1 MSSTDGSD
9 DRSLRASDDERA
21 ETAQQLTEAVGAG
34 RLTLTEFTDR
44 VDAAYQAVT
53 RGELAELVTDL
64 PAAPSNLP
72 AEPAEPANETKRR
85 WKIAIMGGS
94 DYKGRWQV
102 PRKSGYFALM
112 GGSTI
117 DLREATL
124 PGREIE
130 IVLVSIMGGSD
141 VIVPRGVRVVVDS
154 TDFMGGNTVKVD
166 EDAEMPNAPVI
177 RIRTYSFMG
186 GNDIKHPKPKKN
198 WLAHWHRDPQ

>member
-1 MSSTDGSD
+1 MSSPDGSD

-21 ETAQQLTEAVGAG
+21 ETAQRLTEAVGAG
-34 RLTLTEFTDR
+34 RLTLVEFTDR

-53 RGELAELVTDL
+53 RSELDELVADL
-64 PAAPSNLP
+64 PAAPANLP
-72 AEPAEPANETKRR
+72 AEPADESKRR
-85 WKIAIMGGS
+85 WKVAIMGGS
-94 DYKGRWQV
+94 DYKGRWRV

-117 DLREATL
+117 DLRDAML
-124 PGREIE
+124 PGQEIE

-166 EDAEMPNAPVI
+166 EDAEMPNAPVV

-198 WLAHWHRDPQ
+198 WLAHWRRDPQ

>member
-9 DRSLRASDDERA
+9 DRSLRASDAERA
-21 ETAQQLTEAVGAG
+21 ETAQRLTEAVGAG
-34 RLTLTEFTDR
+34 RLTLAEFTDR
-44 VDAAYQAVT
+44 VDAAYQAVA
-53 RGELAELVTDL
+53 RGELAELEADL

-72 AEPAEPANETKRR
+72 AEPADETKRR

-94 DYKGRWQV
+94 DYKGRWRV

-117 DLREATL
+117 DLRDATL
-124 PGREIE
+124 PSQEIE

-166 EDAEMPNAPVI
+166 EDAEMPNAPVV

-186 GNDIKHPKPKKN
+186 GNDIKHPKTKKN
-198 WLAHWHRDPQ
+198 WLAHWRGDPQ